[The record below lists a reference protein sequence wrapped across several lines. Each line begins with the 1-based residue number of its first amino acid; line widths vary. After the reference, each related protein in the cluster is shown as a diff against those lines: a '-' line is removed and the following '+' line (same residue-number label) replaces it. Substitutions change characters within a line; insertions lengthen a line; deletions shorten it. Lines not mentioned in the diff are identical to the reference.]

1 MKNIVNFFFI
11 TLSIYLPQ
19 GIFFVG
25 TAGYFSNFKK
35 PLIPLGNIFLL
46 AMIPFVISAFFFASK
61 MDRISTH
68 SQLLT
73 IKWLRIAALL
83 FLSVGTLKYIN
94 PSNIIYFVIVF
105 YDLGFFIYQST
116 SARISKA
123 IAKKM
128 CLRQTES
135 VSLLGTQLGMA
146 LGAMIASFLL
156 NIWSLA
162 ELFFFALFLETL
174 GILAIYSYQ
183 EQTSISVFTT
193 NLRRKRINFNKF
205 IHTIFQSADRL
216 LIFIIFVLLLP
227 IQQLFNLI
235 TGPWAAMRFHD
246 VGQMLGWLV
255 CGVALGGC
263 SASVMMI
270 FHTRFRGFIG
280 LKFSPLFLLIS
291 IIGLYYSFTL
301 STLFIFSMLFGS
313 NFTFLRVIIRADF
326 LQDIETSVINSTI
339 LLATMISIILTVIAI
354 ALLSYV
360 IHVTIFQ
367 FFLIIVS
374 VVFVQLFL
382 MLYIEKRYL
391 QSWFKTVVF
400 AWFNK

>member
-1 MKNIVNFFFI
+1 M
-11 TLSIYLPQ
+11 
-19 GIFFVG
+19 
-25 TAGYFSNFKK
+25 
-35 PLIPLGNIFLL
+35 
-46 AMIPFVISAFFFASK
+46 
-61 MDRISTH
+61 
-68 SQLLT
+68 
-73 IKWLRIAALL
+73 
-83 FLSVGTLKYIN
+83 
-94 PSNIIYFVIVF
+94 
-105 YDLGFFIYQST
+105 
-116 SARISKA
+116 
-123 IAKKM
+123 
-128 CLRQTES
+128 
-135 VSLLGTQLGMA
+135 
-146 LGAMIASFLL
+146 
-156 NIWSLA
+156 
-162 ELFFFALFLETL
+162 
-174 GILAIYSYQ
+174 
-183 EQTSISVFTT
+183 
-193 NLRRKRINFNKF
+193 
-205 IHTIFQSADRL
+205 
-216 LIFIIFVLLLP
+216 LLLP

-270 FHTRFRGFIG
+270 FHTRFRDFIG